1 MGLLHQQTEYIS
13 CHHLE
18 IVSSIHLI
26 NVKIFQS
33 PEIVQSQSR
42 THLEFHSTEL
52 KSYLNQGGALLM
64 ENQFYLYVQ
73 IHNERR

>member
-26 NVKIFQS
+26 NVKIFQN
-33 PEIVQSQSR
+33 PEIVQSQIR
-42 THLEFHSTEL
+42 KHLDFY
-52 KSYLNQGGALLM
+52 KGATGLFIYSFSARL
-64 ENQFYLYVQ
+64 
-73 IHNERR
+73 

>member
-33 PEIVQSQSR
+33 PEIVQSQIR
-42 THLEFHSTEL
+42 KHLDFHKRATGL
-52 KSYLNQGGALLM
+52 
-64 ENQFYLYVQ
+64 FLYSFSAGL
-73 IHNERR
+73 

>member
-26 NVKIFQS
+26 NVKIFQN
-33 PEIVQSQSR
+33 PEIVQSQIR
-42 THLEFHSTEL
+42 EHLDFH
-52 KSYLNQGGALLM
+52 KSATGLFIYNFSVRL
-64 ENQFYLYVQ
+64 
-73 IHNERR
+73 